1 MKLLQEISPMKPII
15 IANWKMN
22 LTLENALL
30 KAGQLDNRNYSAQ
43 ILLAPPAPYL
53 AYFASKF
60 KNINICA
67 QNVSTLSGYGAYTGE
82 YSVEIL
88 KSCGINYS
96 IIGHSERRTTYAESN
111 KIVKKKVEN
120 CVNARITPIICI
132 GETLE
137 ARQNNNYNE
146 FILEQI
152 SESIPENAHSIII
165 AYEPFWAIGSGI
177 APTIEEISEIFTF
190 IKTND
195 KISVVAKN
203 AQLVYGGSVSSKNY
217 KEILAV
223 PGNNG
228 IILGSASLDDEEL
241 SLILH

>member
-1 MKLLQEISPMKPII
+1 MELLQEISPMKPII

-22 LTLENALL
+22 LTLEDALL
-30 KAGQLDNRNYSAQ
+30 KAGQLNSKNYSAQ
-43 ILLAPPAPYL
+43 VLLAPPAPYL
-53 AYFASKF
+53 AYFANNF

-67 QNVSTLSGYGAYTGE
+67 QDASTLSGYGAYTGE
-82 YSVEIL
+82 YSAEML

-96 IIGHSERRTTYAESN
+96 IIGHSERRTISAESN
-111 KIVKKKVEN
+111 KIVKKKVAN
-120 CVNARITPIICI
+120 CINAQITPIICI

-146 FILEQI
+146 FILGQI
-152 SESIPENAHSIII
+152 SESIPEDAHSIII
-165 AYEPFWAIGSGI
+165 AYEPCWAIGSGI
-177 APTIEEISEIFTF
+177 APTIKEISEIFNF
-190 IKTND
+190 IKTSE
-195 KISVVAKN
+195 KINIVAKN

-228 IILGSASLDDEEL
+228 IILGSASLNDEEL
-241 SLILH
+241 SLILN